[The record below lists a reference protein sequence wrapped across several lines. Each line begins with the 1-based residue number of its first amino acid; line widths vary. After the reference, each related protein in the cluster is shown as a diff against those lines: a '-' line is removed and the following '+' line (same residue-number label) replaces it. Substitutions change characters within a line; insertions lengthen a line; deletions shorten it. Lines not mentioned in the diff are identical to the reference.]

1 MINELNYR
9 DVWKTLSSVNVN
21 DRADKKM
28 NLTYLSWAWAW
39 GTLMEHYPFASYS
52 FDEEA
57 TSSNGTVMTNCTLTI
72 GNLERSMFLP
82 VMDYKN
88 NSIANPTSRQV
99 SDTRMRCLVKCMAMF
114 GLGHYIYAG
123 EELPDSKV
131 DQAEAK
137 VINKK
142 IEESIVEKPKD
153 VFSFE
158 KTGGE
163 SVNANTVSEYLDIL
177 RANLSDPSN
186 VLHKKA
192 YTSNRDNILVALEST
207 NRGDDNHTKL
217 EKVISL
223 YEGE

>member
-1 MINELNYR
+1 MENKMKYELTFGQ
-9 DVWKTLSSVNVN
+9 VWQTLSSVNVN
-21 DRADKKM
+21 EKTDKKM

-39 GTLMEHYPFASYS
+39 GILMEHYPFATYT

-131 DQAEAK
+131 DEAEAK
-137 VINKK
+137 VAPVEVKK
-142 IEESIVEKPKD
+142 FK
-153 VFSFE
+153 FE
-158 KTGGE
+158 KTGGKTLSTNDIE
-163 SVNANTVSEYLDIL
+163 DYLLIL
-177 RANLSDPSN
+177 ASNLKDPDN
-186 VLHKKA
+186 VLHKKSFA
-192 YTSNRDNILVALEST
+192 TNKANIQVALAST
-207 NRGDDNHTKL
+207 SDDDTNNTRLKKL
-217 EKVISL
+217 ISL
-223 YEGE
+223 YEVA

>member
-1 MINELNYR
+1 MKYELTFGQ
-9 DVWKTLSSVNVN
+9 VWKTLSSVNVN
-21 DRADKKM
+21 EKTDKKM

-39 GTLMEHYPFASYS
+39 GILMEHYPFATYT

-131 DQAEAK
+131 DEAEAK
-137 VINKK
+137 VVPVEVKK
-142 IEESIVEKPKD
+142 FK
-153 VFSFE
+153 FE
-158 KTGGE
+158 KTGGKTLSTNDIE
-163 SVNANTVSEYLDIL
+163 DYLLIL
-177 RANLSDPSN
+177 ASNLKDPDN
-186 VLHKKA
+186 VLHKKSFA
-192 YTSNRDNILVALEST
+192 TNKANIQVALAST
-207 NRGDDNHTKL
+207 SDDDTNNTRLKKL
-217 EKVISL
+217 ISL
-223 YEGE
+223 YEVA

>member
-1 MINELNYR
+1 MKYELSYGE
-9 DVWKTLSSVNVN
+9 VWKTLSSVNVN
-21 DRADKKM
+21 EKTDKKM

-39 GTLMEHYPFASYS
+39 GTLMEHYPFATYT

-72 GNLERSMFLP
+72 GNLQRSMFLP

-123 EELPDSKV
+123 EELPDSNV
-131 DQAEAK
+131 DEAEAK
-137 VINKK
+137 VVPVETKK
-142 IEESIVEKPKD
+142 
-153 VFSFE
+153 FNFE

-163 SVNANTVSEYLDIL
+163 TLSTNDIEDYLLIL
-177 RANLSDPSN
+177 ASNLKDPEN
-186 VLHKKA
+186 VLHKKSFA
-192 YTSNRDNILVALEST
+192 VNRSNIQVALDST
-207 NRGDDNHTKL
+207 SDDDTNNARLKKL
-217 EKVISL
+217 ISL
-223 YEGE
+223 YEVA

>member
-1 MINELNYR
+1 MKYELTFGQ
-9 DVWKTLSSVNVN
+9 VWKTLSSVNVN
-21 DRADKKM
+21 EKTDKKM

-39 GTLMEHYPFASYS
+39 GILMEHYPFATYT

-123 EELPDSKV
+123 EELPDIKV
-131 DQAEAK
+131 DEAEAK
-137 VINKK
+137 VVPVEVKK
-142 IEESIVEKPKD
+142 FK
-153 VFSFE
+153 FE
-158 KTGGE
+158 KTGGKTLSTNDIE
-163 SVNANTVSEYLDIL
+163 DYLLIL
-177 RANLSDPSN
+177 ASNLKDPDN
-186 VLHKKA
+186 VLHKKSFETNKA
-192 YTSNRDNILVALEST
+192 NIQVALAST
-207 NRGDDNHTKL
+207 SDDDTNNTRLKKL
-217 EKVISL
+217 ISL
-223 YEGE
+223 YEVA

>member
-1 MINELNYR
+1 MENKMKYELTFGQ
-9 DVWKTLSSVNVN
+9 VWKTLSSVNVN
-21 DRADKKM
+21 EKTDKKM

-39 GTLMEHYPFASYS
+39 GILMEHYPFATYT

-131 DQAEAK
+131 DEAEAK
-137 VINKK
+137 VVPVEVKK
-142 IEESIVEKPKD
+142 FK
-153 VFSFE
+153 FE
-158 KTGGE
+158 KTGGKTLSTNDIE
-163 SVNANTVSEYLDIL
+163 DYLLIL
-177 RANLSDPSN
+177 ASNLKDPDN
-186 VLHKKA
+186 VLHKKSFA
-192 YTSNRDNILVALEST
+192 TNKANIQVALAST
-207 NRGDDNHTKL
+207 SDDDTNNTRLKKL
-217 EKVISL
+217 ISL
-223 YEGE
+223 YEVA

>member
-1 MINELNYR
+1 MKYELTFGQ
-9 DVWKTLSSVNVN
+9 VWQTLSSVNVN
-21 DRADKKM
+21 EKTDKKM

-39 GTLMEHYPFASYS
+39 GILMEHYPFATYT

-131 DQAEAK
+131 DEAEAK
-137 VINKK
+137 VAPVEVKK
-142 IEESIVEKPKD
+142 FK
-153 VFSFE
+153 FE
-158 KTGGE
+158 KTGGKTLSTNDIE
-163 SVNANTVSEYLDIL
+163 DYLLIL
-177 RANLSDPSN
+177 ASNLKDPDN
-186 VLHKKA
+186 VLHKKSFA
-192 YTSNRDNILVALEST
+192 TNKANIQVALAST
-207 NRGDDNHTKL
+207 SDDDTNNTRLKKL
-217 EKVISL
+217 ISL
-223 YEGE
+223 YEVA

>member
-1 MINELNYR
+1 MKYELTFGQ
-9 DVWKTLSSVNVN
+9 VWKTLSSVNVN
-21 DRADKKM
+21 EKTDKKM

-39 GTLMEHYPFASYS
+39 GILMEHYPFATYT
-52 FDEEA
+52 FDEET

-131 DQAEAK
+131 DEAEAK
-137 VINKK
+137 VAPVETKK
-142 IEESIVEKPKD
+142 
-153 VFSFE
+153 FNFE

-163 SVNANTVSEYLDIL
+163 TLSTNDIEDYLLIL
-177 RANLSDPSN
+177 ASNLKDPEN
-186 VLHKKA
+186 VLHKKSFA
-192 YTSNRDNILVALEST
+192 TNKANIQVALAST
-207 NRGDDNHTKL
+207 SEDDTNNTRLKKL
-217 EKVISL
+217 ISL
-223 YEGE
+223 YEVA

>member
-1 MINELNYR
+1 MKYELTFGR
-9 DVWKTLSSVNVN
+9 VWQTLSSVNVN
-21 DRADKKM
+21 EKTDKKM

-39 GTLMEHYPFASYS
+39 GILMEHYPFATYT

-131 DQAEAK
+131 DEAEAK
-137 VINKK
+137 VVPVEVKK
-142 IEESIVEKPKD
+142 FK
-153 VFSFE
+153 FE

-163 SVNANTVSEYLDIL
+163 TVSTNDIEDYLLIL
-177 RANLSDPSN
+177 ASNLKDPDN
-186 VLHKKA
+186 VLHKKSFA
-192 YTSNRDNILVALEST
+192 TNKANIQVALASTSNDDT
-207 NRGDDNHTKL
+207 NNTRLKKL
-217 EKVISL
+217 ISL
-223 YEGE
+223 YEVA

>member
-1 MINELNYR
+1 MKYELTFGQ
-9 DVWKTLSSVNVN
+9 VWQTLSSVNVN
-21 DRADKKM
+21 EKTDKKM

-39 GTLMEHYPFASYS
+39 GILMEHYPFATYT

-131 DQAEAK
+131 DESEAK
-137 VINKK
+137 VVPVEVKK
-142 IEESIVEKPKD
+142 FK
-153 VFSFE
+153 FE

-163 SVNANTVSEYLDIL
+163 TLSTNDIEDYLLIL
-177 RANLSDPSN
+177 ASNLKDPDN
-186 VLHKKA
+186 VLHKKSFA
-192 YTSNRDNILVALEST
+192 TNKANIQVALAST
-207 NRGDDNHTKL
+207 SDDDTNNTRLKKL
-217 EKVISL
+217 ISL
-223 YEGE
+223 YEVA

>member
-1 MINELNYR
+1 MKYELTFGQ
-9 DVWKTLSSVNVN
+9 VWKTLSSVNVN
-21 DRADKKM
+21 EKTDKKM

-39 GTLMEHYPFASYS
+39 GILMEHYPFATYT

-131 DQAEAK
+131 DEAEAK
-137 VINKK
+137 VVPVEVKK
-142 IEESIVEKPKD
+142 FK
-153 VFSFE
+153 FE

-163 SVNANTVSEYLDIL
+163 TVSTNDIEDYLLIL
-177 RANLSDPSN
+177 ASNLKDPDN
-186 VLHKKA
+186 VLHKKSFA
-192 YTSNRDNILVALEST
+192 TNKANIQVALASTSNDDT
-207 NRGDDNHTKL
+207 NNTRLKKL
-217 EKVISL
+217 ISL
-223 YEGE
+223 YEVA

>member
-1 MINELNYR
+1 MKYELTFGR
-9 DVWKTLSSVNVN
+9 VWQTLSSVNVN
-21 DRADKKM
+21 EKTDKKM

-39 GTLMEHYPFASYS
+39 GILMEHYPFATYT

-114 GLGHYIYAG
+114 GLCHYIYAG

-131 DQAEAK
+131 DEAEAK
-137 VINKK
+137 VVPVEVKK
-142 IEESIVEKPKD
+142 FK
-153 VFSFE
+153 FE

-163 SVNANTVSEYLDIL
+163 TVSTNDIEDYLLIL
-177 RANLSDPSN
+177 ASNLKDPDN
-186 VLHKKA
+186 VLHKKSFA
-192 YTSNRDNILVALEST
+192 TNKANIQVALASTSNDDT
-207 NRGDDNHTKL
+207 NNTRLKKL
-217 EKVISL
+217 ISL
-223 YEGE
+223 YEVA